1 MSYVE
6 WAEEVAKK
14 ANKESCTVTTV
25 IMELSK
31 EMAKGKD
38 EEKAK
43 VDAMGIKVSKD
54 GGYLTIKNRRRK

>member
-1 MSYVE
+1 MEYQLSYVE

-43 VDAMGIKVSKD
+43 VDVANKILNG
-54 GGYLTIKNRRRK
+54 TEQ

>member
-6 WAEEVAKK
+6 WADEVAQK
-14 ANKESCTVTTV
+14 ANREDCTVTTV

-43 VDAMGIKVSKD
+43 VDVANKILNGTSK
-54 GGYLTIKNRRRK
+54 

>member
-43 VDAMGIKVSKD
+43 VDVANKILNG
-54 GGYLTIKNRRRK
+54 TEQ

>member
-43 VDAMGIKVSKD
+43 VDVANKILNGTEQWKTL
-54 GGYLTIKNRRRK
+54 GTNA